1 VNALAIYDWIYA
13 LVGFLVMMGLLGG
26 IGINKPRGMSV
37 KMWCVGYLA
46 VALGFDVLVVV
57 GLLGNFSW
65 LTTLLV
71 GLSAGAATGLAIHV
85 MHHINEEDAHP
96 TIMG

>member
-1 VNALAIYDWIYA
+1 VISLSYDWVYA
-13 LVGFLVMMGLLGG
+13 LVGFLIMLGILGG

-46 VALGFDVLVVV
+46 VALGFDVLVVIGLV
-57 GLLGNFSW
+57 GQFSW
-65 LTTLLV
+65 LTNLLV

-85 MHHINEEDAHP
+85 MHHINEEGENP